1 MTIDDYEP
9 MIEWPPMFESVR
21 DGFRRSIRIRRRIVI
36 PVDSLVAFRDGRD
49 RPSGSPSTFV
59 AMLATTTRRWPTT
72 DRFEEKAAALENDRV
87 GVQS

>member
-49 RPSGSPSTFV
+49 RP
-59 AMLATTTRRWPTT
+59 
-72 DRFEEKAAALENDRV
+72 LE
-87 GVQS
+87 